1 MMAMGVLGSGLA
13 TADHHED
20 ALVVKEAELSMKRRL
35 GAAEAGI
42 LVAQSNLANT
52 YQMLDRLDEAM
63 CLRRDVYSGRV
74 KLDGKEHERTLRAA
88 NNFASSLIDLDRFE
102 EAKSVLLKMMP
113 VARRV
118 LGDSNELT
126 VGMRSNYAQSL
137 YADPDATLDVL
148 REAESTLEDTVRLA
162 RRVLG
167 GEHPTTVGIEGELQ
181 NARAVLRA
189 REAPSG
195 KYKIIIT

>member
-1 MMAMGVLGSGLA
+1 MNMLGNGLS
-13 TADHHED
+13 DVKHHEE
-20 ALVVKEAELSMKRRL
+20 ALSVLESELSMLRRI
-35 GAAEAGI
+35 GASGGST

-137 YADPDATLDVL
+137 YADPDLSL
-148 REAESTLEDTVRLA
+148 I
-162 RRVLG
+162 
-167 GEHPTTVGIEGELQ
+167 HI
-181 NARAVLRA
+181 
-189 REAPSG
+189 
-195 KYKIIIT
+195 